1 MYPVLRFTGH
11 PADKI
16 KNRGDEPCVRRMGL
30 LNCSAGFFLSNSKDY
45 TWEVFMTQDQ
55 VLGLFAQYD
64 AYLEGHF
71 RLTSGLHSPHYFQC
85 ARVLQHPVA
94 AEKLG
99 RELAAKLENIEKT
112 AVDCVLSP
120 AMGGLIIGHEL
131 GRALGVRAIFAER
144 LDGRM
149 TLRRFTLKPGER
161 LVVVEDVVTTGGS
174 LLETV
179 KMAEA
184 AGARV
189 VGTCALV
196 DRSGEGPPPVPGLV
210 SLVRADVITYEPE
223 NCPLCRQGLEL
234 VKPGSRNA
242 AQG

>member
-1 MYPVLRFTGH
+1 
-11 PADKI
+11 
-16 KNRGDEPCVRRMGL
+16 
-30 LNCSAGFFLSNSKDY
+30 
-45 TWEVFMTQDQ
+45 MTQEQ
-55 VLGLFAQYD
+55 VLELFAKYD

-85 ARVLQHPVA
+85 ARVLQYPGA

-99 RELAAKLENIEKT
+99 RALAGKLGEM

-120 AMGGLIIGHEL
+120 ALGGLIIGHEL
-131 GRALGVRAIFAER
+131 GRALGRRAIFAER
-144 LDGRM
+144 RDGKM
-149 TLRRFTLKPGER
+149 TLRRFTLEPGEK

-196 DRSGEGPPPVPGLV
+196 DRSGAGPPPVPGLV
-210 SLVRADVITYEPE
+210 SLVKADVITYEPE
-223 NCPLCRQGLEL
+223 NCPLCRRGLEL
-234 VKPGSRNA
+234 VKPGSRNEA
-242 AQG
+242 RG